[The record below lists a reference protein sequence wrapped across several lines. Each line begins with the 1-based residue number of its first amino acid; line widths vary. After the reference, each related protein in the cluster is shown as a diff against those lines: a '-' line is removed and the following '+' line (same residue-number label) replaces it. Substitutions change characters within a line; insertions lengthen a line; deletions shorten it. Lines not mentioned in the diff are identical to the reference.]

1 VHGRPEDSDGRPA
14 GAGRAAKAELELIE
28 FADQAA
34 WEAWLEAN
42 GASVSGVWLKFAKK
56 SAPHSTIVPQEA
68 IQSALCF
75 GWIDGQAGSIDEH
88 FYSRRFTPRRPRGR
102 WSLINTQW
110 AEELISAGRMRPA
123 GLAEVEAARADGRW
137 QAAYSQARDEVPA
150 DLQAAIDADPQ
161 AKAFFATI
169 SSQNRFALIFRVGD
183 AKRPETRARR
193 IAQFVEMLAAGQ
205 TLH

>member
-1 VHGRPEDSDGRPA
+1 VHPGSEGSGTRPDPA
-14 GAGRAAKAELELIE
+14 GAAARRELELIE

-42 GASVSGVWLKFAKK
+42 GTLVSGVWLKLAKK
-56 SAPHSTIVPQEA
+56 TAPHSTVAPQEA
-68 IQSALCF
+68 VQTALCF

-88 FYSRRFTPRRPRGR
+88 FHKRRFTPRRPRSR
-102 WSLINTQW
+102 WSRLNTQW
-110 AEELISAGRMRPA
+110 AQELIAAGRMRPA
-123 GLAEVEAARADGRW
+123 GLAQVEAARADGRW
-137 QAAYSQARDEVPA
+137 EAAYSQARDEVPA
-150 DLQAAIDADPQ
+150 DLAAAIDADPR
-161 AKAFFATI
+161 ARAFYATL

-193 IAQFVEMLAAGQ
+193 IAQFVEMLAEGK